1 MKADLRFTYIHTEEF
16 KPVASSIVTAVELLF
31 PFVTV
36 KLSGVGGI
44 KTSVTVS
51 NSSFISSSL
60 AVNMNDLDLSPGR
73 NCTLAVSNWKSVK
86 CVRL

>member
-1 MKADLRFTYIHTEEF
+1 M
-16 KPVASSIVTAVELLF
+16 ASSIVTSVELLF

-36 KLSGVGGI
+36 TVSGVGGI

-60 AVNMNDLDLSPGR
+60 AVNMNDLEVSPGR
-73 NCTLAVSNWKSVK
+73 NCTLAVSN
-86 CVRL
+86 